1 MMCGEKMLTLEN
13 VLAIESQELSI
24 NRSALLLN
32 VRPCVLLKF
41 INDNKIF
48 WRGKGIAFAKSVGN
62 GIKQST
68 SKKLICG
75 RADQATVKQLALAYA
90 NNKKSV
96 NVSKVSRDYAIPRTT
111 LVNRLKRMTLDQALI
126 SPKDKGHN
134 RKVTNAKIVECE
146 KLGLSINRSAALLGV
161 NYKTL
166 YRRIK
171 KLGINW
177 RGQGKQIGGSK

>member
-13 VLAIESQELSI
+13 DLEIESQELSI

-32 VRPCVLLKF
+32 VRPCVLSKF

-96 NVSKVSRDYAIPRTT
+96 NVSKVSRDYAIPITT
-111 LVNRLKRMTLDQALI
+111 LVLRLKRMTLDQALI
-126 SPKDKGHN
+126 SPKDKGHK
-134 RKVTNAKIVECE
+134 RKITNAKIVECE

-161 NYKTL
+161 DYKTL

-177 RGQGKQIGGSK
+177 RGQGKQIGGGK

>member
-1 MMCGEKMLTLEN
+1 MLVLEKVLE
-13 VLAIESQELSI
+13 IEAQELSI

-32 VRPCVLLKF
+32 VQPCVLSKF

-62 GIKQST
+62 SIKQST
-68 SKKLICG
+68 SKKLIRG
-75 RADQATVKQLALAYA
+75 KSEQASVKQLALAYA
-90 NNKKSV
+90 NNNKSV

-111 LVNRLKRMTLDQALI
+111 LVKRLKRMTLEQALI
-126 SPKDKGHN
+126 SPKDKGHK

-146 KLGLSINRSAALLGV
+146 KLGLSINRSAALLEI

-171 KLGINW
+171 KLGLDW

>member
-13 VLAIESQELSI
+13 VLEIESQELSI

-32 VRPCVLLKF
+32 VQPCVLSKF

-62 GIKQST
+62 GIRQST
-68 SKKLICG
+68 SKKLIRG
-75 RADQATVKQLALAYA
+75 ADQASVKQLALAYA
-90 NNKKSV
+90 NNNKSV
-96 NVSKVSRDYAIPRTT
+96 NVAKVARDYAIPRTT
-111 LVNRLKRMTLDQALI
+111 LVKRLKRMTLDQALI
-126 SPKDKGHN
+126 SPKDKGHK

-161 NYKTL
+161 DYKTL

>member
-1 MMCGEKMLTLEN
+1 MLTLES
-13 VLAIESQELSI
+13 VLEIEAQELSI

-32 VRPCVLLKF
+32 VQPCVLSKF
-41 INDNKIF
+41 IKKNKIN

-75 RADQATVKQLALAYA
+75 KSDKASVKQLALAYA
-90 NNKKSV
+90 NNNKSV
-96 NVSKVSRDYAIPRTT
+96 NVAKVAREYAIPRTT
-111 LVNRLKRMTLDQALI
+111 LVKRLKRMTLDQALI
-126 SPKDKGHN
+126 SPKDKGHK
-134 RKVTNAKIVECE
+134 RKVKNSTIVECE

-161 NYKTL
+161 DYKTL

-171 KLGINW
+171 KLGLNW
-177 RGQGKQIGGSK
+177 RGQGKQIGGGK

>member
-1 MMCGEKMLTLEN
+1 MLTLEN
-13 VLAIESQELSI
+13 VLEIEAQELSI

-32 VRPCVLLKF
+32 VQPCVLSKF

-48 WRGKGIAFAKSVGN
+48 WRGKGISFAKSVGN
-62 GIKQST
+62 GIRQST

-75 RADQATVKQLALAYA
+75 RADQASVKQLALAYA
-90 NNKKSV
+90 NNNKSV
-96 NVSKVSRDYAIPRTT
+96 NVAKVAKVARDYAIPRTT
-111 LVNRLKRMTLDQALI
+111 LIKRLKRMTLDQALI
-126 SPKDKGHN
+126 SPKDKGHK

-161 NYKTL
+161 DCKTL

-171 KLGINW
+171 KLGMNW
-177 RGQGKQIGGSK
+177 RGQGKQIGGGK